1 MKQICR
7 AFEILV
13 EGERVGDNQ
22 VAPSRSFL
30 RSLDDKIHTYTA
42 KSVTKTL
49 FPVNSFLS
57 LFLFPF
63 LRLKWQ
69 NEKEI
74 SPIVSETILST
85 LFTDYNTDKY
95 HLTQKE
101 FGKYIEFLFRVH
113 QKEVSKVVTSDEIS
127 LLLIW

>member
-1 MKQICR
+1 MIIVYFLVLNVLTAIFYGNYKDASKQTMSKLIEDQMKQICR

-49 FPVNSFLS
+49 FPVNSS
-57 LFLFPF
+57 LFPSPFSFSLF
-63 LRLKWQ
+63 K
-69 NEKEI
+69 
-74 SPIVSETILST
+74 T
-85 LFTDYNTDKY
+85 
-95 HLTQKE
+95 
-101 FGKYIEFLFRVH
+101 
-113 QKEVSKVVTSDEIS
+113 
-127 LLLIW
+127 